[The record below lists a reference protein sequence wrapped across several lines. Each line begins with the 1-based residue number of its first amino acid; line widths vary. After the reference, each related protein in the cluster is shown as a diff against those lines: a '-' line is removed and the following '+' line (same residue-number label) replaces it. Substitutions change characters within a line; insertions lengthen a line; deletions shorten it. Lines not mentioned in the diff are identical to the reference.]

1 MIQII
6 GKIYTDVLIDVYMQL
21 GHFSLLNGGK
31 QLVEGNIDTSAAAG
45 LMGSVR
51 ELEDD
56 KKLGTLLFLVR
67 DFGEKICEID
77 QCRYIS

>member
-1 MIQII
+1 
-6 GKIYTDVLIDVYMQL
+6 MQL

-31 QLVEGNIDTSAAAG
+31 QLVEGNIDTSAAG
-45 LMGSVR
+45 LVGSVR